1 VSRNPP
7 PVYMGRREKAKLGLL
22 NLGVGVLAWQASH
35 LVGRIFVAIGLAMLA
50 SAVLRGE
57 ERIA

>member
-1 VSRNPP
+1 MSRNPP
-7 PVYMGRREKAKLGLL
+7 PIYMGRREKAKLGLL

-35 LVGRIFVAIGLAMLA
+35 LLGRVFVAIGLGMLF
-50 SAVLRGE
+50 SAVVRGE

>member
-22 NLGVGVLAWQASH
+22 NLGVGVLAWQASPI
-35 LVGRIFVAIGLAMLA
+35 VGRIFVALGFAMLV
-50 SAVLRGE
+50 SAVIRGE

>member
-1 VSRNPP
+1 
-7 PVYMGRREKAKLGLL
+7 MGRREKAKLGLL